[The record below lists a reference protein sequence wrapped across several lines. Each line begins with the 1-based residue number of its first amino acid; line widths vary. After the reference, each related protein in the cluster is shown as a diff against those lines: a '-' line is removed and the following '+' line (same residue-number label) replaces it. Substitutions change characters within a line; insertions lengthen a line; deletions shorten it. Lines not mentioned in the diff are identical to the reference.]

1 MGLVRP
7 FTSTSATAPY
17 PRTTARC
24 GHRDRR
30 QGGPTATERE
40 LARRRG
46 PRAHHEQGCKCQ
58 RHRGRA
64 RRQRWGRKPRRKKGD
79 KNKNGR
85 RATLVVMYTLRQG
98 EDGRL
103 HGPVNGQQEG
113 VRDIRLAEVG
123 VGMGPAAGA
132 APRLAP
138 RNCQGGPDR
147 RRRRDVPGAATAAA
161 VPWRDPDLGRPA
173 RAGDALG
180 GRPVTPS
187 GRERGVDTL
196 GRGVGRVAL
205 QRACAHVTATV
216 GADNPSA
223 TAPRCKRGERPASR
237 PWEAACGSNR
247 PGHHSGENNEGSTN
261 AAGRRRPGAS
271 HRLGAVAGGSVDV
284 PGRNARVHH
293 RSPDRT

>member
-40 LARRRG
+40 FARRRG

-123 VGMGPAAGA
+123 RWDGPGDS
-132 APRLAP
+132 APRRGLPPELP
-138 RNCQGGPDR
+138 RWSRSSSTARRAWSSDCGGCSVGAILTL
-147 RRRRDVPGAATAAA
+147 DVRHAQ
-161 VPWRDPDLGRPA
+161 
-173 RAGDALG
+173 
-180 GRPVTPS
+180 
-187 GRERGVDTL
+187 ETL
-196 GRGVGRVAL
+196 WEVGR
-205 QRACAHVTATV
+205 
-216 GADNPSA
+216 
-223 TAPRCKRGERPASR
+223 
-237 PWEAACGSNR
+237 
-247 PGHHSGENNEGSTN
+247 
-261 AAGRRRPGAS
+261 
-271 HRLGAVAGGSVDV
+271 
-284 PGRNARVHH
+284 
-293 RSPDRT
+293 